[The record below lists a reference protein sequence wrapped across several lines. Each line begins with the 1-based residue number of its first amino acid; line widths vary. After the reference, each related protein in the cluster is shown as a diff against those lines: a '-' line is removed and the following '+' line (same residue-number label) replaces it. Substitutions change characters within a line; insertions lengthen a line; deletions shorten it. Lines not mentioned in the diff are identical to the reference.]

1 MLLDFIGLEQVSSV
15 YAQRLPGAAS
25 EQENSG
31 SWGGFGEVVMKSRL
45 VKVGSVLVLVGLLA
59 QTAVMGIAHSDLFG
73 CNGCHTP
80 HNADTLPGVPL
91 WNGLETQTTF
101 TMYSSDSFQGTIDGQ
116 PSGNSRL
123 CLGCHDGAN
132 PDFAWINPQ
141 HTFGA
146 DGLTSS
152 HPISFVYDS
161 GLAALDGALKDP
173 SEASTLGGTI
183 AEDLLFESSKL
194 QCASCHDIHSSG
206 IGNNLLRGY
215 DYGRGHGPELCRM
228 CHLK

>member
-1 MLLDFIGLEQVSSV
+1 
-15 YAQRLPGAAS
+15 
-25 EQENSG
+25 
-31 SWGGFGEVVMKSRL
+31 MKSRL
-45 VKVGSVLVLVGLLA
+45 VKVGMVTVLVGLLT
-59 QTAVMGIAHSDLFG
+59 QTVVWGVAHSNLFG

-101 TMYSSDSFQGTIDGQ
+101 TMYSSQSFQGAIDGQ

-132 PDFAWINPQ
+132 PDFAWISPE
-141 HTFGA
+141 HTFSA
-146 DGLTSS
+146 DGLTTS

-161 GLAALDGALKDP
+161 GLAVLDGALKDP
-173 SEASTLGGTI
+173 SEPSTLGGTI
-183 AEDLLFESSKL
+183 AEDLLFADSKL

-206 IGNNLLRGY
+206 VGNHLLRGY
-215 DYGRGHGPELCRM
+215 DYGSGHGPELCRM